1 MQLNYEPVRGDPE
14 LIRLGIHRDIMPYDF
29 SAIQEELQDCMKTG
43 NESQFYKVVRTLA
56 KRDLF
61 FLLYFVLDFPVNH
74 PFLIARIYEV
84 QEKND
89 MTLDLWSRE
98 HFKSSIITC
107 GMSIFDVLQN
117 RENRIGIFSHTGAL
131 AKKHLD
137 RIKLILEGNTV
148 LKTAFPEIFFPNPR
162 SQSRVWSTDVGL
174 LCRRKGNYVEM
185 TFQAH
190 GLLDSMP
197 TGMHFSVMVYDD
209 IVSPAETNTPEM
221 MKKLEDRYRLSI
233 NLGAKGGKRRVIGT
247 RYNLGDVYG
256 MILKQKKWLTRIYAA
271 EVDEEGKQMRDGK
284 PVMLTPDL
292 LQEKKDEMGEYIYAA
307 QMLQHPVAASHQKFK
322 IDWIRFNNNLPDK
335 MNLYIL
341 VDPAHA
347 KKKTSDYTVFWVI
360 GTAPDRT
367 YRIVNLIRDRFNLG
381 ERCDMLF
388 KLIMKYGVQEVAYE
402 SYGMQA
408 DAEYIR
414 EKMVEKN
421 HYFSLIEVGG
431 IVKKEDRIKRLIPL
445 FEKQR
450 FVFPENI
457 FYFSED
463 GERHDL
469 VYDFIYEEYL
479 TFPFSAHDDM
489 LDALARITEGKLH
502 IVFPEYEELKEA
514 EKKPY
519 NPLESSR
526 PSGIGTAWMAR

>member
-1 MQLNYEPVRGDPE
+1 
-14 LIRLGIHRDIMPYDF
+14 
-29 SAIQEELQDCMKTG
+29 
-43 NESQFYKVVRTLA
+43 VRTLA
-56 KRDLF
+56 KKDLF

-84 QEKND
+84 QDKND
-89 MTLDLWSRE
+89 FTLDLWSRE

-107 GMSIFDVLQN
+107 GMSIFDILQN
-117 RENRIGIFSHTGAL
+117 RENRVGIFSHTGAL

-137 RIKLILEGNTV
+137 RIKLILEGNDI
-148 LKTAFPEIFFPNPR
+148 LKTAFPDIFYKNPR
-162 SQSRVWSTDVGL
+162 SQSRAWSTDVGL
-174 LCRRKGNYVEM
+174 LCRRKGHYVEM

-190 GLLDSMP
+190 GLIDSMP

-221 MKKLEDRYRLSI
+221 MKKLEERYRLSI
-233 NLGAKGGKRRVIGT
+233 NLGARGGKRRVIGT

-256 MILKQKKWLTRIYAA
+256 MILKQPKWIPRIYPA
-271 EVDEEGKQMRDGK
+271 EVDGEGKALRDGK
-284 PVMLTPDL
+284 SVMLGADL
-292 LQEKKDEMGEYIYAA
+292 LQEKKDEMGEYIYSS
-307 QMLQHPVAASHQKFK
+307 QMLQNPVAASHQKFK
-322 IDWIRFNNNLPDK
+322 IDWIRFNNELPEG
-335 MNLYIL
+335 MNLYLL

-347 KKKTSDYTVFWVI
+347 KKKTSDYTVYWVI
-360 GTAPDRT
+360 GAAQDRT
-367 YRIVNLIRDRFNLG
+367 YRVVTVVRDRFNLG

-388 KLIMKYGVQEVAYE
+388 RLVQKYGIQEVAYE

-414 EKMVEKN
+414 EKMTEKN
-421 HYFSLIEVGG
+421 YYFNLVEVGG

-457 FYFSED
+457 FYFTED

-489 LDALARITEGKLH
+489 LDALARITEGKLN
-502 IVFPEYEELKEA
+502 IVFPTFDKPAEA
-514 EKKPY
+514 PRKKF
-519 NPLESSR
+519 NPLDSAPALGNTS
-526 PSGIGTAWMAR
+526 WMAR